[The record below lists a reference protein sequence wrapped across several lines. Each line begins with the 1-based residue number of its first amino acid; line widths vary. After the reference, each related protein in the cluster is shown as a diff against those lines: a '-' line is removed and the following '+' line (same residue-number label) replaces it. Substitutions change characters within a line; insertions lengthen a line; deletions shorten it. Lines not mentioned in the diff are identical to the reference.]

1 MAPDFTRAKSLLK
14 KQHDRFLR
22 FAIYHF
28 TSEPLKQASHKTIY
42 EGNQM
47 ATNYNEG
54 FIHEREIGKAHAET
68 ATHTYEEFKNNP
80 ILVYELLA
88 EIAEQLAGEKSR
100 LMLQT
105 ITEVTTLTGNTVTG
119 GSEVTSE
126 DILRMLDK
134 IEMSFDSNGN
144 PSRYTFMTS
153 PEMLPKWK
161 SVLEASELD
170 DNFKIRRE
178 AIIKRKRKEW
188 NDRENLRELVG

>member
-1 MAPDFTRAKSLLK
+1 
-14 KQHDRFLR
+14 
-22 FAIYHF
+22 
-28 TSEPLKQASHKTIY
+28 
-42 EGNQM
+42 M